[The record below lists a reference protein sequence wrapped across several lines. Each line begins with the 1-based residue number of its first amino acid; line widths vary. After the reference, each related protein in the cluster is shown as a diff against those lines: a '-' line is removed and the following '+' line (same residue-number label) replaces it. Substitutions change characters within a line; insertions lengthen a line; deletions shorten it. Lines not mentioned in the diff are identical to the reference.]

1 MLKRR
6 RWWVRPVN
14 RTRDAQGF
22 YFNLFKELIE
32 TNYEEFSG
40 LFRMSPN
47 QFHTLFELLH
57 PHLKKRIIRT
67 QLPTNLRVSITL
79 L

>member
-14 RTRDAQGF
+14 RTRDAKGF
-22 YFNLFKELIE
+22 YFNLFKELFE
-32 TNYEEFSG
+32 TDHEEFFG

-47 QFHTLFELLH
+47 QFHTLVKLLH
-57 PHLKKRIIRT
+57 SHFKKRSIRT
-67 QLPTNLRVSITL
+67 PLPTDLRISVTL